1 MKILC
6 LVFALLW
13 PFGAQAWS
21 LAEVQNQLASQE
33 VVRAHFEQERW
44 ISTMSQPLRSSG
56 RLVVSRAQGLWWQ
69 QEKPFPLKLVLTDE
83 RMMQQVAEQPPQIM
97 TAQSSPQLF
106 HIIQLLR
113 AVMQADRKSLE
124 QSFTLRFQDLG
135 SQGWQLDL
143 TPKGQPL
150 DRLFKTITLTGQAQL
165 QGVVLNDRQGDRTEI
180 RFSRHVLSPSELSH
194 EETQQFR
201 F

>member
-6 LVFALLW
+6 FVLALLS

-44 ISTMSQPLRSSG
+44 ISTMPQPLRSSG
-56 RLVVSRAQGLWWQ
+56 HLVVSRTQGLWWQ
-69 QEKPFPLKLVLTDE
+69 QEKPFALKLILTDE
-83 RMMQQVAEQPPQIM
+83 RMMQQVAGQPPQIM

-113 AVMQADRKSLE
+113 AVIQADRKSLE
-124 QSFTLRFQDLG
+124 QSFTLLFQDLG

-180 RFSRHVLSPSELSH
+180 RFSQHVLSPSELSH